1 MFSAGLLPRHRFDRR
16 PPATDY
22 RKNALSYIR
31 MRCLNGRVLKPELLD
46 TLPAEEARQS
56 LADLVRINKY
66 WGGHSTL
73 RRLVEYAIPPG
84 ETVTV
89 LDVGA
94 ASGDMGRRLQEWRPQ
109 AQVTSLDYI
118 ESHLAGST
126 GPRVAA
132 DAFRLPFAPRSFDY
146 VFSSLFLH
154 HFMDDQV
161 VELLAGFGRLARRQV
176 LVIDLW
182 RHPVPY
188 YFISQ
193 TRWLFGWHPVT
204 VHDGAISVEA
214 GFGPRELA
222 DLALRAGLAS
232 PRSRTFVPAFR
243 IALSAGAL

>member
-1 MFSAGLLPRHRFDRR
+1 
-16 PPATDY
+16 
-22 RKNALSYIR
+22 
-31 MRCLNGRVLKPELLD
+31 MRCRNGRVLKPEVLD

-56 LADLVRINKY
+56 LSDLVRINKF
-66 WGGHSTL
+66 WGGYSTL
-73 RRLVEYAIPPG
+73 HSLLESAVPPG
-84 ETVTV
+84 QTFTL

-94 ASGDMGRRLQEWRPQ
+94 ASGDMGRRLQKWRPQ

-118 ESHLAGST
+118 ESHLEGCA

-132 DAFRLPFAPRSFDY
+132 DAFALPFAPRSFDY
-146 VFSSLFLH
+146 VFCSLFLH
-154 HFMDDQV
+154 HFTDEQV
-161 VELLAGFGRLARRQV
+161 VQLLANFGRLARRQV

-193 TRWLFGWHPVT
+193 TRWLFGWDPVT

-214 GFGPRELA
+214 AFRPRELT
-222 DLALRAGLAS
+222 DLARRAGLTN
-232 PRSRTFVPAFR
+232 PRSRAFLPAFR

>member
-1 MFSAGLLPRHRFDRR
+1 MH
-16 PPATDY
+16 
-22 RKNALSYIR
+22 
-31 MRCLNGRVLKPELLD
+31 CVNGRVLKPELLD

-66 WGGHSTL
+66 LGGHSTL
-73 RRLVEYAIPPG
+73 RELVEDTIPAG
-84 ETVTV
+84 QAVSL

-94 ASGDMGRRLQEWRPQ
+94 ASGDMGRRLRQWRPQ

-118 ESHLAGST
+118 ESHLADST

-132 DAFRLPFAPRSFDY
+132 DAFALPFAPGSFDY

-154 HFMDDQV
+154 HFTDDQV
-161 VELLAGFGRLARRQV
+161 VELLAGFGRVARRQV

-214 GFGPRELA
+214 AFTPRELS
-222 DLALRAGLAS
+222 DLARRAGLIN
-232 PRSRTFVPAFR
+232 PRSRPFIPAFR